1 MLVPEAKMETNHV
14 PKCDLSKTE
23 PDCCCP
29 KFDPAPWDGLE
40 LHFRDKPFVRGK
52 TISLFHIPLNMG
64 DVFTRTFDAIKAA
77 NAEEDEFVVL
87 SDDSSKWRGEHFFAV
102 KHEVPGADN
111 VKLTGDYL
119 THVFEGPYRNA
130 PVWAGEMKKLVSG
143 RGKKMMRLFFFY
155 TTCPKCAARIGK
167 NYVVGIAQVG

>member
-1 MLVPEAKMETNHV
+1 METNHL
-14 PKCDLSKTE
+14 PKCDLSNIV
-23 PDCCCP
+23 PGCICP

-40 LHFRDKPFVRGK
+40 LHFRDKLFVRCK
-52 TISLFHIPLNMG
+52 TISFFYIPLNIG
-64 DVFTRTFDAIKAA
+64 AVFTRTYAAIKAA
-77 NAEEDEFVVL
+77 KAVEDEFVVL
-87 SDDSSKWRGEHFFAV
+87 SDDSSRWRGEHFFNV

-119 THVFEGPYRNA
+119 THVFEGPYRDA
-130 PVWAGEMKKLVSG
+130 PIWVAEMKKLVSG
-143 RGKKMMRLFFFY
+143 RNEKMTRLFFFY